1 MDAPSTSIGII
12 GFGRIGAAHAEWLG
26 RIDEIRLA
34 RVIDPTPSRRGLA
47 EHYGIEAAEDLR
59 RLLDDPAIDAILVA
73 SPTSMHFEHAMA
85 ALQADKHVMVE
96 KPMAMNAEQAQQLVE
111 EAERRGRVLSVFQN
125 RRWDLDYLT
134 LKRAIETDLFGRLIN
149 IESRLHQWAS
159 CVGPAAREWRPNW
172 RNEAAFGGGGLFD
185 WGSHFV
191 DQIIRL
197 IPETPLRVYAQ
208 LRANVWSSD
217 CDDFA
222 RLVIDF
228 EGGIVGMVEINTTTT
243 HPGPR
248 WHVDGTRGSAESATN
263 LDFDVNAWAKLL
275 FTPGTQPA
283 GAREMSQM
291 LPLATSDIMD
301 EVAIWKQFHHAC
313 HGEGEP
319 AVTARSVL
327 PTMRLMDAARQS
339 SMNGVAISLTTTSD
353 DKVSG

>member
-1 MDAPSTSIGII
+1 MQPPTVSIGIV

-26 RIDEIRLA
+26 QIDHVRIA
-34 RVIDPTPSRRGLA
+34 RVIDPTPGRRKLA
-47 EHYGIEAAEDLR
+47 EHYGLEATDDFNRLWED
-59 RLLDDPAIDAILVA
+59 ATVDAVLVA
-73 SPTSMHFEHAMA
+73 SPTSMHYQHALA
-85 ALQADKHVMVE
+85 ALKAGKHVMIE
-96 KPMAMNAEQAQQLVE
+96 KPMAMNAQEARHLIE
-111 EAERRGRVLSVFQN
+111 EAERRKRVVSVFQN

-159 CVGPAAREWRPNW
+159 CVGPAARQWRPNW
-172 RNEAAFGGGGLFD
+172 RNEAAYGGGGLFD
-185 WGSHFV
+185 WGSHFI

-197 IPETPLRVYAQ
+197 IPNKPLRVYAQ
-208 LRANVWSSD
+208 LRGNVWSTD

-222 RLVIDF
+222 RVVIDF
-228 EGGIVGMVEINTTTT
+228 EGGTVGLVEINTTTT

-275 FTPGTQPA
+275 FTPGTQTP

-291 LPLATSDIMD
+291 LPLASIDVMSEI
-301 EVAIWKQFHHAC
+301 AIWKRFCSAC
-313 HGEGEP
+313 RGECEP

-327 PTMRLMDAARQS
+327 PTMQLMDAARQS
-339 SMNGVAISLTTTSD
+339 SATGSAIDLELD
-353 DKVSG
+353 EL